1 MINLANNLMNFI
13 ILSYNTSAQTVDV
26 LLFNLKEI
34 IKMCT
39 PHNSMLKVHTFSY
52 WHSIHYNCQ
61 LKKLDNSTCIFLFI
75 LYFLIHNWTG
85 SAILK

>member
-39 PHNSMLKVHTFSY
+39 PHNSMFKVHTFSY
-52 WHSIHYNCQ
+52 
-61 LKKLDNSTCIFLFI
+61 
-75 LYFLIHNWTG
+75 
-85 SAILK
+85 